1 MVDLFQTDQSTF
13 EKNHTF
19 SSLENSITFDGR
31 SVLTQIKAHFKKNH
45 TFSPLESNKI
55 IVDGRSV
62 LAQT

>member
-13 EKNHTF
+13 
-19 SSLENSITFDGR
+19 L
-31 SVLTQIKAHFKKNH
+31 KNH

-62 LAQT
+62 LAQTQLLSKYHTFLPFREQRMNC